1 MNRLLMLFA
10 AMLAFAAVP
19 VLAQSERAYTEGS
32 VIDVTSVRVKD
43 GQWDAYISYLNASYK
58 PVLEEQK
65 KAGIILDYSIYATTA
80 RRPDEPNLYLTV
92 VYPNMASFDGLEDKV
107 EPLARK
113 VTGQDRAQ
121 SDKAYADRSTMREI
135 LGSELIR
142 ELKLK

>member
-10 AMLAFAAVP
+10 AMFAFAAVP
-19 VLAQSERAYTEGS
+19 VLAQSERPYTEGS
-32 VIDVTSVRVKD
+32 VIEVTSVRVKD
-43 GQWDAYISYLNASYK
+43 GQWDTYLSYLKASYK

-65 KAGIILDYSIYATTA
+65 KAGIVLDYSIYATAA

-113 VTGQDRAQ
+113 VTGQDRSQA
-121 SDKAYADRSTMREI
+121 DKAYADRSTMREI
-135 LGSELIR
+135 LGTELIR
-142 ELKLK
+142 ELELK